1 MTTVALGDR
10 GQVTIPSRTRRRLGL
25 KAGDPLLLEERED
38 GSLVLRPAAVYPIE
52 IYTDERIKEFLE
64 AERMTPAE
72 RRKVQRV
79 LGRPRRAAG

>member
-1 MTTVALGDR
+1 MTMVALGDR
-10 GQVTIPSRTRRRLGL
+10 GQVTIPSQTRRRMGL
-25 KAGDPLLLEERED
+25 KAGDPMILEERGD

-72 RRKVQRV
+72 RRKMQRA
-79 LGRPRRAAG
+79 LGRPRRAAS